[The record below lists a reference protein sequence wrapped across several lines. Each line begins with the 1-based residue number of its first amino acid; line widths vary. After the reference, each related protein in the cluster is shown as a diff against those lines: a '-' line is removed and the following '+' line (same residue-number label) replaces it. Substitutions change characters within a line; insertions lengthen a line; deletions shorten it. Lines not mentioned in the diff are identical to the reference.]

1 MSQTEIIVKYNG
13 DVNAVAA
20 AVGGAAEILSSNYA
34 VITLDDSRI
43 LELHNFTEIED
54 IEVPKRLFLGA
65 SFNLISSCIRSV
77 RDTQS
82 YGLTG
87 AGVIVAIL
95 DSGIDYTHPDFR
107 NSDGSTRI
115 LSIWDQSI
123 DGDPPQGFREGT
135 EYSREQI
142 NFALSENLTSLVPT
156 RDTLGHG
163 TAVAGI
169 AAGNGAD
176 SGGEVMGAAPEAEII
191 VVKVGRIGNDFFAQT
206 TELMRALRYTIDKAR
221 SFNKAVAINMSFG
234 MNSGSHKGD
243 SLFEKFIS
251 EVGNEW
257 KCSIIVPTGNEGSAG
272 HHYHGTILSNR
283 TSDIDFFTA
292 SGLESF
298 YLSLWKNFA
307 DSFSVELLFPN
318 GLSSGV
324 IGIENQ
330 LKTVRVGNAVLTV
343 IYGQPNSY
351 SAEQEIYFSVRADSG
366 TLSAGLWRLRIISG
380 TIVDGNI
387 NIWLPTLEEVTSKTY
402 FSNPTTNNTMTLP
415 STALKVIRV
424 SGYNDRLGSITEFS
438 GVGNLNY
445 ALPIPDVAAP
455 CVNIMSTRSGGGYD
469 AFTGTSFAAPFV
481 TGAAALMMQWGIADR
496 NSLFL
501 YGERI
506 RAFLRLGAKRS
517 PNFTYPNATF
527 GYGTL
532 CLSDTVS
539 YLERYKWG
547 GFP

>member
-13 DVNAVAA
+13 DIQSVAS
-20 AVGGAAEILSSNYA
+20 AVGGTAEILSSNYA
-34 VITLDDSRI
+34 VITLDDSMI
-43 LELHNFTEIED
+43 LELNNFTEIED
-54 IEVPKRLFLGA
+54 IEVPKRLFLGT
-65 SFNLISSCIRSV
+65 SFHLISSCIRSV
-77 RDTQS
+77 SDTQS

-87 AGVIVAIL
+87 AGVIVAVI

-107 NSDGSTRI
+107 NSSGSTRI
-115 LSIWDQSI
+115 LCIWDQTI
-123 DGDPPQGFREGT
+123 DGNPPPGFREGT
-135 EYSREQI
+135 EYTREQI
-142 NFALSENLTSLVPT
+142 NNALSENLTSLVPT
-156 RDTLGHG
+156 RDTVGHG

-176 SGGEVMGAAPEAEII
+176 SNGEVMGAAPEADII
-191 VVKVGRIGNDFFAQT
+191 AVKVGRVGNDFFAQT
-206 TELMRALRYTIDKAR
+206 TEIMRALRYTIDKAR
-221 SFNKAVAINMSFG
+221 SFNKAVAINLSFG

-243 SLFEKFIS
+243 SLFEEFIS
-251 EVGNEW
+251 DIGNEW

-272 HHYHGTILSNR
+272 HHYNGKILSNR
-283 TSDIDFFTA
+283 TVDIDFFTA

-324 IGIENQ
+324 IGIESQ
-330 LKTVRVGNAVLTV
+330 LKTVRVGNTVLTV
-343 IYGQPNSY
+343 LYGQPNSY

-366 TLSAGLWRLRIISG
+366 TISAGLWRLRIISG
-380 TIVDGNI
+380 TIVDGNV
-387 NIWLPTLEEVTSKTY
+387 NIWLPTLEEVTAKTY
-402 FSNPTTNNTMTLP
+402 FSNPTANNTMTLP
-415 STALKVIRV
+415 STARKVIRV
-424 SGYNDRLGSITEFS
+424 SGYNDRLGSIAEFS
-438 GVGNLNY
+438 GVGNANY
-445 ALPIPDVAAP
+445 ELPIPDISAP
-455 CVNIMSTRSGGGYD
+455 CVNILSARSGGGYD

-481 TGAAALMMQWGIADR
+481 TGAAALMLQWGIADR
-496 NSLFL
+496 NSPFL